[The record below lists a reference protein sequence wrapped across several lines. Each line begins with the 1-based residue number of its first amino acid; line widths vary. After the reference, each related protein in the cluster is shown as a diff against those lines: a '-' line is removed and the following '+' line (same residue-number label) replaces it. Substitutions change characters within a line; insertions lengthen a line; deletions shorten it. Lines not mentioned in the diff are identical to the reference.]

1 MSPAELA
8 DLVRR
13 LDARNVNLV
22 KLAHLR
28 IALEFSGVA
37 DRAEQDRLILG
48 ARQAGLV
55 SLVAVEG
62 GRRGGPGVK
71 DLAAGIQDG
80 ATLLAYISTR
90 W

>member
-13 LDARNVNLV
+13 LDARHVNRV

-28 IALEFSGVA
+28 IALAFSGVA
-37 DRAEQDRLILG
+37 DRAEQDRLIVA

-55 SLVAVEG
+55 RLVALEA
-62 GRRGGPGVK
+62 GRRGGAGVQ
-71 DLAAGIQDG
+71 DLAAGIADG
-80 ATLLAYISTR
+80 ETLLAYISIR
-90 W
+90 L